1 MDDASNAPPIIIPP
15 PPPDQPRLVPLEKI
29 PYPPFVRILAALT
42 LLAFVVGLVRAPRAI
57 ALGIDNERGKRAL
70 EAGKYPEAATA
81 LHRVFRA
88 YPDAN
93 DARLDY
99 ATACLKADHLEE
111 VFETLQWFE
120 GKPVTKEENERLD
133 SIANEFSQKMKVLEA
148 EQKAAEKAKGGKGE

>member
-1 MDDASNAPPIIIPP
+1 
-15 PPPDQPRLVPLEKI
+15 LVPLEKI
-29 PYPPFVRILAALT
+29 PYPPFVKVLAALT
-42 LLAFVVGLVRAPRAI
+42 LIAFIVGLVRAPRAI

-70 EAGKYPEAATA
+70 EAGRYPEAAIA

-93 DARLDY
+93 EARLDY

-120 GKPVTKEENERLD
+120 GKPVTKEEEERLN
-133 SIANEFSQKMKVLEA
+133 SIADEFSGKMKALEA
-148 EQKAAEKAKGGKGE
+148 EGKAAEKAPGAKGE